1 MPEISEAAEKN
12 CDVNPSSPNASSDQ
26 IITSLKSQLAN
37 SNHKLASLELESSKN
52 SQLFQMFDQ
61 KMREVQSVIETNN
74 SQKRQ
79 YVSSL
84 HKYLIELEI
93 KEKREKR
100 RWINEQG
107 IRLGRLGGVKV
118 GAIGRSECWE
128 EGDAFRRINQR
139 LREIQLDKDEIEK
152 LKKSRK
158 NKATK
163 NKLPMVPDAFGVLN
177 EQSEFDL
184 EESEFN
190 NIDKNEQK
198 EIY

>member
-1 MPEISEAAEKN
+1 
-12 CDVNPSSPNASSDQ
+12 
-26 IITSLKSQLAN
+26 
-37 SNHKLASLELESSKN
+37 
-52 SQLFQMFDQ
+52 
-61 KMREVQSVIETNN
+61 MREVQGVIESNN
-74 SQKRQ
+74 NQKRQ

-93 KEKREKR
+93 KEKRERR

-158 NKATK
+158 NKGTK
-163 NKLPMVPDAFGVLN
+163 TKLPMVPDAFGVLN
-177 EQSEFDL
+177 E
-184 EESEFN
+184 
-190 NIDKNEQK
+190 
-198 EIY
+198 